1 MEEVLVIIR
10 AAEFWTNWSLWR
22 SLRGSP
28 KRRELQQSLREVTRA
43 CTRIAGEFGV
53 RNGRR
58 RLMFRKWK
66 YTDRV
71 ILFTCFSKDKVLLR
85 TTPRRLTWVDEEI
98 IELSTESEKLLD
110 FDKLDLVP
118 IRRTSVLSVFSLR
131 KLGETQD
138 VISSKQPKREK
149 KEG

>member
-1 MEEVLVIIR
+1 M
-10 AAEFWTNWSLWR
+10 
-22 SLRGSP
+22 
-28 KRRELQQSLREVTRA
+28 REVTRA
-43 CTRIAGEFGV
+43 CTRIAVEFGV

-71 ILFTCFSKDKVLLR
+71 ILFTCFSKDKVLSR
-85 TTPRRLTWVDEEI
+85 TTPRVLNWVDGEI
-98 IELSTESEKLLD
+98 LELSIESEKLLD

-118 IRRTSVLSVFSLR
+118 TRRPSVLSVFSLR
-131 KLGETQD
+131 KLRENLD
-138 VISSKQPKREK
+138 LISSKQPKREK

>member
-1 MEEVLVIIR
+1 
-10 AAEFWTNWSLWR
+10 
-22 SLRGSP
+22 
-28 KRRELQQSLREVTRA
+28 
-43 CTRIAGEFGV
+43 
-53 RNGRR
+53 
-58 RLMFRKWK
+58 MFRKWK

-138 VISSKQPKREK
+138 VIFSKQPKREK